1 MSIVSLHV
9 QYRNQ
14 YDNDISVW
22 SPQGRILQIEYALE
36 AVKQVCV
43 VQFDQATIFAIC
55 RGILLGGEFVPP
67 EES

>member
-55 RGILLGGEFVPP
+55 
-67 EES
+67 